1 MSGSRPTCFSRHASP
16 RYVGLLTGA
25 IASLVLG
32 LGSTSTAA
40 YGNETSTA
48 QPGNSVVK
56 PVNATQRRV
65 LPNGV
70 YLYGQSTKANQYG
83 SAYMVFR
90 VNDRQ
95 VSGAFY
101 MPASSFDCF
110 YGELQTNQLA
120 LNVVDSYDQ
129 TSHPYAV
136 ALNTNAT
143 VARLTNAGGA
153 PVEPEG
159 YHRIQK
165 ISANDQRILTTCLAK
180 Q

>member
-1 MSGSRPTCFSRHASP
+1 MSASRPTCFSRLTSP

-25 IASLVLG
+25 IAALVLG
-32 LGSTSTAA
+32 LGSTSTTA
-40 YGNETSTA
+40 YGNESPGSQPSNPATKPARVA
-48 QPGNSVVK
+48 QRG
-56 PVNATQRRV
+56 

-70 YLYGQSTKANQYG
+70 YLYGQSTKADQYG

-90 VNDRQ
+90 VRDRR

-110 YGELQTNQLA
+110 HGELKTNQLA

-129 TSHPYAV
+129 TSHPYAI
-136 ALNTNAT
+136 ALNPNAT

-159 YHRIQK
+159 YHRIQT
-165 ISANDQRILTTCLAK
+165 ISANDRRILNTCLAK
-180 Q
+180 QL